1 MGEFKFEGSI
11 ILLTC
16 AKATYFY
23 MVFSGIATSHSREPL
38 ANATLTMMISTAVR
52 DRGNDHSTTAEE
64 RPFMIDEEQAAP
76 DASSNNELSSPSKQ
90 HNAASVAFNI
100 LRNLMLFLGNI
111 IAWYITN
118 GMNGIALQSFASHV
132 RDYRAGKEGLLSNI
146 ALMTLVTGVQLTF
159 GVVMGMTI
167 LWVLSLMKPA
177 SQRSRQFRLKMTR
190 QDIILGSLH
199 GIGSLCTNLGFSYG
213 SASLIQILKLLEP
226 FETIILSQLLMPDE
240 GKITIGVVSSMIF
253 VVGAAVSLIRIRP
266 TKPHPHAVVFAIF
279 SGITLSSRNV
289 LQRKQHVQA
298 DTQHDGDHS
307 KHVSK
312 VERSIEQFTKL
323 SFNSAMVT
331 LTVAIPL
338 NTLLVIASVS
348 HSNVLKMVLVEAL
361 NWRVLTW
368 HPLYNA
374 FSVITL
380 GFCSALTHSLLNAGK
395 RVFAILMAI
404 VWFKEDFTMATV
416 LGLLAVATGGCW
428 YTMETKAKKKTV
440 NPPTG
445 MSGWV
450 KLCVS
455 LGLLQTLLHCQ
466 SALKRD

>member
-1 MGEFKFEGSI
+1 MAS
-11 ILLTC
+11 
-16 AKATYFY
+16 
-23 MVFSGIATSHSREPL
+23 
-38 ANATLTMMISTAVR
+38 NTAVR
-52 DRGNDHSTTAEE
+52 DRWEDHSSTVQHQPLAV
-64 RPFMIDEEQAAP
+64 DEE
-76 DASSNNELSSPSKQ
+76 DATIATKDGISPSPSKQ
-90 HNAASVAFNI
+90 HSATHFI
-100 LRNLMLFLGNI
+100 FLFRNLLLLLANI

-132 RDYRAGKEGLLSNI
+132 RDYRAGKEGLASNI
-146 ALMTLVTGVQLTF
+146 ALMTLVTGAQLAI
-159 GVVMGMTI
+159 GVVMGMAM
-167 LWVLSLMKPA
+167 LWVFSLMKPP
-177 SQRSRQFRLKMTR
+177 SQRNQQLIKFKMTK
-190 QDIILGSLH
+190 QDVILGSLH

-266 TKPHPHAVVFAIF
+266 TKPHPHAVLFAIF

-298 DTQHDGDHS
+298 DAQHDTT
-307 KHVSK
+307 KQTSK

-323 SFNSAMVT
+323 SFNSAVVT
-331 LTVAIPL
+331 LAIAIPL
-338 NTLLVIASVS
+338 NAFLLSTSVS
-348 HSNVLKMVLVEAL
+348 HANVINMVLVEAL
-361 NWRVLTW
+361 NWKVLTW

-404 VWFKEDFTMATV
+404 VWFKEDFTMATL
-416 LGLLAVATGGCW
+416 LGLMAVGAGGCW
-428 YTMETKAKKKTV
+428 YTMETKAKSKKQM
-440 NPPTG
+440 NRG
-445 MSGWV
+445 LLRGI
-450 KLCVS
+450 KLVIAV
-455 LGLLQTLLHCQ
+455 GLLQTLLHLQ
-466 SALKRD
+466 GMIKRE